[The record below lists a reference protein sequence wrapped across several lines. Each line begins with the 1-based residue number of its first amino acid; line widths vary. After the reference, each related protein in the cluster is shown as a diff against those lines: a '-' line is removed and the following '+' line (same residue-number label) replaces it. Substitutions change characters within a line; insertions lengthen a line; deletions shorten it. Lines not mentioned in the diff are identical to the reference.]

1 MNILFIG
8 PPGSGKGTQS
18 KLLHDL
24 HGLVHL
30 STGDMFRQAIA
41 EKSEVGMKAKGFMDR
56 GEYVPDSVVI
66 DLIGHRLKQ
75 PDCKKGFILDGF
87 PRTKPQAEA
96 LEDLLT
102 GLHMNLNGVFFFDVK
117 KDVLVQRLSGRRTC
131 RNCNRVISA
140 DQLSTAE
147 AKADCVKTPGQP
159 CDFYQRDDDKSEV
172 VQKRIEV
179 YQTQT
184 APILD
189 FYRSKG
195 NFLQIDGSQAPEEVF
210 KLIESK
216 LLQKA

>member
-41 EKSEVGMKAKGFMDR
+41 EKSEVGMKAKAFMDR

-66 DLIGHRLKQ
+66 DLIGHRLNQ

-96 LEDLLT
+96 LETLLT
-102 GLHMNLNGVFFFDVK
+102 GLHMNLKGVFFFDVQ

-140 DQLSTAE
+140 DQLNTAE
-147 AKADCVKTPGQP
+147 AQQECVKKPGST
-159 CDFYQRDDDKSEV
+159 CDFYQRDDDKADV

-195 NFLQIDGSQAPEEVF
+195 NFLQIDGSQAPDEVF
-210 KLIESK
+210 KLIEGR